1 MLGRLI
7 FLRDKMVFSLRSSR
21 EQYKSLKE
29 SKLVQYE
36 NQQEPTRSLPFQTL
50 IERLPKDRKLRIIVF
65 GSARESLFRF
75 FSENHPCKIWFYPL
89 DRFLEEVP
97 ERCED
102 ESLKQWADRLF
113 SDFPDEPLDAV
124 LVWDALNYFD
134 TDFLQALSLKIH
146 EIQMKPCYL
155 LASLSTR
162 PKLPEHPLAVDVID
176 REHLRYSG
184 WDQIERKNALISL
197 RELSEYFPG
206 SKNLRSGLLRN
217 GLQEVLFQL

>member
-1 MLGRLI
+1 
-7 FLRDKMVFSLRSSR
+7 MVFSLRSSR

-50 IERLPKDRKLRIIVF
+50 IERLPKDGKLKIVVF

-75 FSENHPCKIWFYPL
+75 FTEEHPCQIWFYPL
-89 DRFLEEVP
+89 NRFLDEMPARV
-97 ERCED
+97 ED
-102 ESLKQWADRLF
+102 ESLKEWSDRLF
-113 SDFPDEPLDAV
+113 PDFPNESSDAV
-124 LVWDALNYFD
+124 LAWDTLNYFNSE
-134 TDFLQALSLKIH
+134 FLQALSLKIQ
-146 EIQMKPCYL
+146 EIQKDPCYL

-162 PKLPEHPLAVDVID
+162 PKLPEYPLVVDVID
-176 REHLRYSG
+176 QEHLRYSG
-184 WDQIERKNALISL
+184 WEQNERKNELISL

>member
-1 MLGRLI
+1 M
-7 FLRDKMVFSLRSSR
+7 RDRMVFSLRSSR

-50 IERLPKDRKLRIIVF
+50 IERLPKERKLKIVVF
-65 GSARESLFRF
+65 AAARESLFRF
-75 FSENHPCKIWFYPL
+75 FSEEHPCQIWFYPL
-89 DRFLEEVP
+89 DRFLNEIP
-97 ERCED
+97 RCAED
-102 ESLKQWADRLF
+102 ELVHEWSDRVF
-113 SDFPDEPLDAV
+113 SDFPTESADAV
-124 LVWDALNYFD
+124 LAWDTLNYFD
-134 TDFLQALSLKIH
+134 SEFLQALSLKIH
-146 EIQMKPCYL
+146 GVQAKPCYL

-162 PKLPEHPLAVDVID
+162 PKLPEHPLIVDVID

-184 WDQIERKNALISL
+184 WENIDRKNELISL

-217 GLQEVLFQL
+217 GLQEVLFEL